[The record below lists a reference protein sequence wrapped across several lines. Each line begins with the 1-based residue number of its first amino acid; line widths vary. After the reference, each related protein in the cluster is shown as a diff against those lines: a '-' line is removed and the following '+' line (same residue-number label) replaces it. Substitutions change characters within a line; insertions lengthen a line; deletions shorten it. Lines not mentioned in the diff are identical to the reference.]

1 MLVTPQSAGISISTR
16 LRSSSAL
23 ILAAS
28 SSKPRERL
36 SSLMASRSEESYFSL
51 MPLALEHRLRGLRAH
66 LLRRGRSV
74 RRSAA
79 GRAGRGHAGLT
90 RLGHRRLNLLHLLNL
105 LLHLLELQRNGL
117 GVHVRGC
124 RVQMG
129 HQLGGH
135 GREHLLLAHL
145 VLVIQD
151 VVDTQ
156 EYRLFVGVLIR
167 DRKST

>member
-66 LLRRGRSV
+66 LLRRGRNLTWYALRGRSL
-74 RRSAA
+74 RRVPP
-79 GRAGRGHAGLT
+79 GGGG
-90 RLGHRRLNLLHLLNL
+90 G
-105 LLHLLELQRNGL
+105 G
-117 GVHVRGC
+117 GGVRG
-124 RVQMG
+124 
-129 HQLGGH
+129 
-135 GREHLLLAHL
+135 
-145 VLVIQD
+145 
-151 VVDTQ
+151 
-156 EYRLFVGVLIR
+156 
-167 DRKST
+167 